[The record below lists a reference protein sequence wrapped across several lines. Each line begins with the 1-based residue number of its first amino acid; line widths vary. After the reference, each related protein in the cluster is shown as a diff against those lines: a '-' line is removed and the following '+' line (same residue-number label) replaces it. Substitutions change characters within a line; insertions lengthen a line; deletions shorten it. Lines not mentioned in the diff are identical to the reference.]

1 MDVAANLSLL
11 SPAEIACDP
20 GQVGSSALEKQDE
33 ETLWEK
39 IEGVRHMLTRS
50 LNPAKLTPYLRQCR
64 VIDEQDE
71 EEVLN
76 ACRFPSKAQQTG
88 RLMDILRG
96 RGKRGY
102 EALLESLEFY
112 YPQHFSRL
120 TGLKPVQRCSMILDE
135 EGPEGLTQF
144 LMAEVR
150 KQRLQMKERLA
161 WGQQLL
167 VQNQGLAAEK
177 AGLEQR
183 VQDLLHVQERYR
195 TLRDER
201 DQSSLELQRL
211 KDENYTLAL
220 RYAQLSEEKSTAMLR
235 SRDLQLQLDQLK
247 CQVSSLHEECS
258 LIKKRSTKLRR
269 DLEEKSRDSQRDK
282 ISSLQAEN
290 QRLKASLQELQST
303 VQAGNVEVP
312 TAERILL
319 DVWEYDCKEAEEQ
332 QQELCEKMNALQDE
346 LQHAEHLRDKYLHE
360 VEDLQLQHQSLQ
372 RDCELYRLRMNTVLG
387 QLQEIEKERDQAIQ
401 GLDQLQLRYSQSLL
415 EKDEYRKKVRALE
428 EERDELQ
435 SRLHR
440 MGLANGR
447 VQEEAQQSRGKA
459 MFAADPPSLDFDL
472 VSSWILFDGFSKQK
486 DQCLARTPGERS
498 EKSVCTCPKPC
509 VRSALDGWS
518 KSSDLKESCSGSDE
532 FLPAKGIDAE
542 YEKEVNR
549 LSTFPFPPG
558 PDSLRRKREQD
569 TVPLFKSFSCD
580 SMDRKMYGTGILP
593 PSVATSSSMSFNS
606 LFSTRKSETKSS
618 VSSESGTF
626 LCRPLIISLPGPSP
640 PSTLQPAHGQL
651 GSDISILGGNRTGI
665 FVAWVKPGSRAE
677 AAGLS
682 EGCRLLELRG
692 SSPGWD
698 PLPLDSCTK
707 EVAHLSLQHWDDP
720 AALTFQADSNGYQ
733 ALKMELKKRA
743 QLSGDSF
750 YVRTNLDILVQ
761 HEAYLIRVK
770 AQEILHILDTM
781 YRGRLEWHCA
791 RVNRETQKDLVQGV
805 VPNFSRAQQLMLIQ
819 QNLGLVATA
828 GGGYKTP
835 KNMMRK
841 CNPENLQPPKNKTQ
855 ADSKKLSLSS
865 PWPSQ
870 DEEEGYSLKPY
881 SLLWPRKV
889 QKRRPVIFSPPVL
902 ARGLI
907 RGLLEL
913 HASQLDFNVCLSEI
927 INEEEFV
934 ASRRVVLVRS
944 IPPDQ
949 MECVRISFIQDVIQ
963 KNKHCLLELR
973 MQGVRDLIKNDIVPI
988 VIHVRATEKNI
999 KKLRSLAAAPQQSEV
1014 DFLRLCHLEA
1024 EELACLPYP
1033 CASLEPQ
1040 SWSRLEDLVKALRG
1054 RIFQEQGKV
1063 VWIEQDKL

>member
-626 LCRPLIISLPGPSP
+626 LCR
-640 PSTLQPAHGQL
+640 
-651 GSDISILGGNRTGI
+651 
-665 FVAWVKPGSRAE
+665 
-677 AAGLS
+677 
-682 EGCRLLELRG
+682 
-692 SSPGWD
+692 
-698 PLPLDSCTK
+698 
-707 EVAHLSLQHWDDP
+707 
-720 AALTFQADSNGYQ
+720 
-733 ALKMELKKRA
+733 
-743 QLSGDSF
+743 
-750 YVRTNLDILVQ
+750 
-761 HEAYLIRVK
+761 
-770 AQEILHILDTM
+770 
-781 YRGRLEWHCA
+781 
-791 RVNRETQKDLVQGV
+791 
-805 VPNFSRAQQLMLIQ
+805 AQQLMLIQ